1 MKILFIADIIGN
13 SGKNILEAKMDKLVD
28 EYKPELIIAN
38 GENLAGGFGITPR
51 TAESIFRLGV
61 NVITLGN
68 HTWDRKE
75 VTELLIDDKVIRPA
89 NYPCE
94 VPGKG
99 YNFYKTKSG
108 HDIAVINLMGRI
120 FLSTLDCPFREID
133 KILKV
138 VSNKTRFII
147 IDFHAEAT
155 SEKVAFG
162 WYVDGRVTAVI
173 GTHTHIQTAD
183 EKILPN
189 GTGFI
194 SDAGMTGSQDSVIGV
209 KKEIIIKKFLCQMP
223 IRYEIGEN
231 KLVVEGVVLDIDEKT
246 GQTKSIKRIQEGDKY
261 SNER

>member
-1 MKILFIADIIGN
+1 MKILFIADIIGG
-13 SGKNILEAKMDKLVD
+13 SGRSALESKINTLID
-28 EYKPELIIAN
+28 EHKPELVIAN

-51 TAESIFRLGV
+51 TAEGLFKLGV

-68 HTWDRKE
+68 HTWDKKE
-75 VTELLIDDKVIRPA
+75 VSELLLDERVIRPA
-89 NYPCE
+89 NYPCDA
-94 VPGKG
+94 PGKG

-108 HDIAVINLMGRI
+108 AEIAVINLMGRI
-120 FLSTLDCPFREID
+120 FLSTLDCPFREAD

-138 VSNKTRFII
+138 ISSKTRFII

-162 WYVDGRVTAVI
+162 WYVDGRVSAVI
-173 GTHTHIQTAD
+173 GTHTHVQTAD
-183 EKILPN
+183 EKILPL
-189 GTGFI
+189 GTAFI

-209 KKEIIIKKFLCQMP
+209 KKELIIKKFLCQMP
-223 IRYEIGEN
+223 ARYEMGEN
-231 KLVVEGVVLDIDEKT
+231 KLVVEGVVLDIDDKT